1 MFEGKEGKREP
12 FRSRHLKNNS
22 LEEGGKIV
30 RQNLTVKAEKCI
42 SNTRDYECI
51 SYSLFFF

>member
-42 SNTRDYECI
+42 SNTGDYECI